1 MRDDLDPVRALLP
14 GTGVEPGERLRAGD
28 RSSVERVQLR
38 SVGRAGAEVR
48 GTAVVKRFHEAGEGW
63 VRETAAL
70 DTLPPEVAPQVLA
83 ADRAAGVVV
92 LSDLGDGPTLAD
104 VLLGH
109 DRAAAEGA
117 LVGWAEALAR
127 LHMVARPLGERF
139 AAALTARE
147 GDTHVP
153 RSRVTGELADAA
165 RELPERCAVLGV
177 PVPTGAMDELRGLAH
192 RLGGSGVSSL
202 SPVDTCPDDAL
213 LLDGR
218 WRLVDFEGAQW
229 RHVTWDLAYLRVPW
243 PTCWCS
249 WRLPDEAAER
259 AVDAYR
265 RAAEPGLPEVAGDAF
280 ERDLAAATVGWA
292 MTSVT
297 WFVDGALA
305 TDTAHYPDRDAPTRR
320 AAVLHRLALAARS
333 PELPALAEL
342 AGLLHAE
349 LQGRWGAVDLALA
362 PAFRAGR

>member
-14 GTGVEPGERLRAGD
+14 GTEVEPVERLRAGD
-28 RSSVERVQLR
+28 RSSVERVRLN
-38 SVGRAGAEVR
+38 GGAD
-48 GTAVVKRFHEAGEGW
+48 GPCTAVVKRFHHAGEGW

-83 ADRAAGVVV
+83 ADRDARVVV
-92 LSDLGDGPTLAD
+92 LTDLGDGPTLAD
-104 VLLGH
+104 ALLDD
-109 DRAAAEGA
+109 DRDAAHSA
-117 LVGWAEALAR
+117 LDGWAEALAR
-127 LHMVARPLGERF
+127 LHTVARPLRDRF
-139 AAALTARE
+139 AAALAARAGAE
-147 GDTHVP
+147 RVP
-153 RSRVTGELADAA
+153 QSRVTGELTDAA

-177 PVPTGAMDELRGLAH
+177 PVPTGAPDELRGLAH
-192 RLGGSGVSSL
+192 RLGGAGASSL

-249 WRLPDEAAER
+249 WRLPADAADR

-265 RAAEPGLPEVAGDAF
+265 RAAAPALPEVGDDAF
-280 ERDLAAATVGWA
+280 ERDLEAATVGWA
-292 MTSVT
+292 LTSVA
-297 WFVDGALA
+297 WFVDDALTA
-305 TDTAHYPDRDAPTRR
+305 DTPHYPDRDAPSRR
-320 AAVLHRLALAARS
+320 AAVLHRLSLAARS

-349 LQGRWGAVDLALA
+349 LQGRWGDVELALA